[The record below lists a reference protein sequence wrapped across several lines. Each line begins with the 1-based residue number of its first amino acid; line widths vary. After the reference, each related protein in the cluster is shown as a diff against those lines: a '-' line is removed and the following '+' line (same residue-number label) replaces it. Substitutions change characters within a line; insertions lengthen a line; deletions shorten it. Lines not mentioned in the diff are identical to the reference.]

1 MARAYSLAFLLFC
14 FGCFTVFAQPQPTSF
29 ILNGFNR
36 SEPKLTL
43 EGAIIRPSGA
53 LRLTNKLQYTIGHA
67 FYSESIQMLDKK
79 SSPSPNASSFSTTF
93 VFAIVPP
100 NSGRGGHGLAFT
112 LSPSK
117 QFPGAAAEHYM
128 GIFNST
134 TNGLRS
140 NHIVAVE
147 FDTVNGFNDDSDSD
161 GNHVGI
167 NLNNMYSNVSES
179 AIYHINN
186 TDRKEEIKLESGDPI
201 QAWIEYDG
209 IFLNVTISPL
219 NLEKSSKPLISHHI
233 DLTPFVEETMYVGFS
248 ASTGKKSSSHFILG
262 WSFSTNGAA
271 SQLNISQLPVPPPK
285 EKDGSSFDPQV
296 IGLIVALSIVTVLLL
311 GLLIYFTLYKRKAKS
326 EDLEA
331 WELDCP
337 HRFQY
342 KDLYAATR
350 GFKQSEIIGVGGF
363 GAVYKGVLP
372 TTGTEVAVKKITRN
386 SIQGLRE
393 FAAEIESL
401 GRLRHKNLVNLQ
413 GWCKQKNDL
422 LLIYDYIPNGSL
434 HSLLF
439 NQKQEFV
446 LSWEQRFNII
456 KDIAAGLLY
465 LHEEWELVVIHRDVK
480 SSNVLIDAEMNA
492 RLGDFG
498 LARLYDHGTD
508 SHTTN
513 IVGTIGYIAPEL
525 ARNGKA
531 STSSDVFS
539 YGVFL
544 LEVASGR
551 KPVDSRNFFLVDWV
565 IECHQMGQILDAMDP
580 KLSSSYVIEEVKLVL
595 LLGLLCS
602 HPKPEVRPSMRKVVR
617 YLNRDDHLPSID
629 NWDLFDSRDGM
640 YSKFLEIISSDNITK
655 SYRSSST
662 GGISSSNISTGR

>member
-1 MARAYSLAFLLFC
+1 MAGSFSLVFLLFC
-14 FGCFTVFAQPQPTSF
+14 FGFFPVFAQPQPTF

-36 SEPKLTL
+36 SESKLNL
-43 EGAIIRPSGA
+43 EGAYFIRPSGA
-53 LRLTNKLQYTIGHA
+53 LKLTNKSHYTVGHA
-67 FYSESIQMLDKK
+67 FYSEPIQMLNK
-79 SSPSPNASSFSTTF
+79 SSPSPNASSFSTIF

-100 NSGRGGHGLAFT
+100 SSGRGGHGLAFT

-128 GIFNST
+128 GIFNPT
-134 TNGLRS
+134 TDGLDS
-140 NHIVAVE
+140 NHIFAVE
-147 FDTVNGFNDDSDSD
+147 FDTVNGFNDSSDSE

-167 NLNNMYSNVSES
+167 NLNSMYSDKLEPASYYV
-179 AIYHINN
+179 NN

-209 IFLNVTISPL
+209 NFVNVTISPL
-219 NLEKSSKPLISHHI
+219 NLEKPSKPLISYPI

-262 WSFSTNGAA
+262 WSFATNGAA
-271 SQLNISQLPVPPPK
+271 SPLNISELPVPPPK

-296 IGLIVALSIVTVLLL
+296 IGLIVALSTVTVLLL
-311 GLLIYFTLYKRKAKS
+311 GIFIYFTLYKRKAKS
-326 EDLEA
+326 DDLED

-434 HSLLF
+434 HSILY
-439 NQKQEFV
+439 NQKQGFL

-465 LHEEWELVVIHRDVK
+465 LHEEWDLVVIHRDVK

-531 STSSDVFS
+531 STSSDVFA
-539 YGVFL
+539 YGVLL
-544 LEVASGR
+544 LEVVSGR
-551 KPVDSRNFFLVDWV
+551 KPIDSRNFFLVDWV

-595 LLGLLCS
+595 LLGLLCC

-617 YLNRDDHLPSID
+617 YFNGDDHLPSIE
-629 NWDLFDSRDGM
+629 NWDSFDSRDGT
-640 YSKFLEIISSDNITK
+640 YSKFLEIISSDNIPE

-662 GGISSSNISTGR
+662 GGISSSFTAR